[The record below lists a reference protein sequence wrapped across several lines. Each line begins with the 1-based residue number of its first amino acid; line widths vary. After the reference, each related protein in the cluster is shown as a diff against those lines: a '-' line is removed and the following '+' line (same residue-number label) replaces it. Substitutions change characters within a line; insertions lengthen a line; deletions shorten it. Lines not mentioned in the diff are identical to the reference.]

1 VTYLRRITQA
11 VAVFLILTMNT
22 MLVIPTGIDLE
33 LCLGKDGHVDFL
45 LNSCQDGPSSKVPTR
60 QYPST
65 YTTAHHDNCFH
76 IALACSNP
84 KEATR
89 IDEKTNYQQYALN
102 IYNSPATFF
111 LKGSLAGSE
120 NMYAGSN
127 GFFIPFESLSS
138 PNLTALRTVFLLI

>member
-1 VTYLRRITQA
+1 MTYLQKITQA
-11 VAVFLILTMNT
+11 FAVFILLMMNT
-22 MLVIPTGIDLE
+22 ILVIPSGLDLE
-33 LCLGKDGHVDFL
+33 LCLGKDGHIDVS
-45 LNSCQDGPSSKVPTR
+45 LNNCQDGASPKIPTR
-60 QYPST
+60 QHPPT
-65 YTTAHHDNCFH
+65 YTTTHHDNCLH
-76 IALACSNP
+76 IALACGNP

-89 IDEKTNYQQYALN
+89 INEKTNYQQYTLN
-102 IYNSPATFF
+102 VYNSTATFF